1 MNELGKPL
9 RKKSDPKIRKNSKN
23 QREIAAYGQK

>member
-9 RKKSDPKIRKNSKN
+9 RKTSDPKIRKISEN
-23 QREIAAYGQK
+23 QSEIAACEQ